1 MWLFKKKKNI
11 DELAEEGNN
20 LFEKGNYSKA
30 ITVWEEAL
38 KAIDAPLNTKSEAVW
53 FQTSIGDALFM
64 MREYGKAYEYLFE
77 AKSNLSGDGYEN
89 PFTMLRLGQCAY
101 ELGREDA
108 KEYLLRAYLLAGND
122 IFEDEEKYLE
132 VIKDLI

>member
-1 MWLFKKKKNI
+1 MWLFRKQKSIN
-11 DELAEEGNN
+11 EFAEEGNA
-20 LFEKGNYSKA
+20 LFEKGNYNKA
-30 ITVWEEAL
+30 IAVWTEAL

-64 MREYGKAYEYLFE
+64 MGKYGEAYEYLFN

-101 ELGREDA
+101 ELGKEDA

-122 IFEDEEKYLE
+122 IFEDGKKYFE

>member
-64 MREYGKAYEYLFE
+64 MREYRKAYEYLFE